1 MNHRPAAATVTVVE
15 EELEVDR
22 RKVDTGHTLRLR
34 KSVEE
39 LPVVEHAA
47 KVHESVEFR
56 RVPIGRVVS
65 EPVAIR
71 HEGDV
76 TIVPVMEE
84 RVVTRKELVLV
95 EEIHVIRRR
104 EVSDAKAELTLRRE
118 RVVIERFDP
127 EKQQWLSEDEGSLS
141 VPTSKE

>member
-39 LPVVEHAA
+39 LPVVEHAS